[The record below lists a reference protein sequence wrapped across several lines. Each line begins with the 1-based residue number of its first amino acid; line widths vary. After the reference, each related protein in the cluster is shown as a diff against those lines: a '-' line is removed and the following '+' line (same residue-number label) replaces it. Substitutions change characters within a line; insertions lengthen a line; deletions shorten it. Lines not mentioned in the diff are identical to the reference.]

1 MEEFT
6 VSFILDV
13 ELKTALDSFAT
24 KNRLS
29 RSDIIR
35 LALKKYLYD
44 GHGAPKLDR

>member
-13 ELKTALDSFAT
+13 ELKTALDKFAT

-29 RSDIIR
+29 RSDVVR
-35 LALKKYLYD
+35 FALKKFLYD
-44 GHGAPKLDR
+44 GKGAMKFDR